1 MILPL
6 PVCVFSLC
14 FGCTSPLQ
22 TKLLAVLIMNIFS
35 IFIRIFFCHRANF
48 ALVCI
53 FQSFLNEARDFFQ
66 LCFGWLFFSSPTV
79 VFVAVCSFS
88 SCGEQGLLSSCGV
101 QVSHCSGFS
110 SCAAQLWV
118 HGPQQLWHMGL
129 VALQHVGSSEIEPL
143 SPKTAGKFLTPGP
156 PGKFMFCFS
165 LIIYLL
171 FYRTFP

>member
-66 LCFGWLFFSSPTV
+66 LCFGWLFFPPPPWCLSPCAPSLV
-79 VFVAVCSFS
+79 AVSRASCLVAVCRSLIAVASPVVQHSSGCTGPS
-88 SCGEQGLLSSCGV
+88 SCGTW
-101 QVSHCSGFS
+101 
-110 SCAAQLWV
+110 A
-118 HGPQQLWHMGL
+118 
-129 VALQHVGSSEIEPL
+129 
-143 SPKTAGKFLTPGP
+143 
-156 PGKFMFCFS
+156 
-165 LIIYLL
+165 
-171 FYRTFP
+171 